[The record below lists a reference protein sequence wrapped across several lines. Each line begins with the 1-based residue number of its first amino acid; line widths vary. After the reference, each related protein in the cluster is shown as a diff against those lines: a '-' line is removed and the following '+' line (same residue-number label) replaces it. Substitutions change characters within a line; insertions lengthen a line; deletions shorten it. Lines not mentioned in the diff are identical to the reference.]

1 MGGKKSLWAM
11 MESVRGAGS
20 ALLNDD
26 STHVETGSK
35 ESEPAVYFDRE
46 CHFVFLFLKSSK
58 LILA

>member
-11 MESVRGAGS
+11 MEAVRGAGS

-26 STHVETGSK
+26 STHTETGSK

-46 CHFVFLFLKSSK
+46 RHFGFLS
-58 LILA
+58 